1 MIKHSRQ
8 TFSQIN
14 RQFLIVAI
22 YFCRMPHPTIWITL
36 ESTIYSKK
44 SFQIKVLA
52 FLRTLFHLRLGEL
65 PDFN

>member
-14 RQFLIVAI
+14 RQFLTVAI
-22 YFCRMPHPTIWITL
+22 YFCRMLHPSIWITL

-44 SFQIKVLA
+44 SFQFKVFA
-52 FLRTLFHLRLGEL
+52 FLRTLFHLRLDEL

>member
-22 YFCRMPHPTIWITL
+22 YFCIMPHPTIWITL